1 MHLVLYRLENTIETE
16 NKPIPQNWKS
26 TSRETP
32 PRRMS
37 MHGQVSY
44 NLGINRPRSDND
56 ALIYDRKASNPT
68 GSRFASVSLT
78 VNFRLV

>member
-1 MHLVLYRLENTIETE
+1 
-16 NKPIPQNWKS
+16 
-26 TSRETP
+26 
-32 PRRMS
+32 